1 MRNTFCK
8 EERLNNKVFFSE
20 ILKNGKKI
28 YYEEFIL
35 IWKKTNQKVNQ
46 RFPLRLGIS
55 VPKKNFPRSVDR
67 NSIKRKIKEVYR
79 TFKNF
84 IYNNINTK
92 LQVVLIYNSKRKPYI
107 ETIVS
112 LKAIFNILIHQL
124 ND

>member
-8 EERLNNKVFFSE
+8 EERLNKAVFSE

-67 NSIKRKIKEVYR
+67 NLIKRKIKEGYR
-79 TFKNF
+79 SVKNF

-92 LQVVLIYNSKRKPYI
+92 LQVILIYNSKRKPYI

>member
-8 EERLNNKVFFSE
+8 EERLNKVVFSE

-55 VPKKNFPRSVDR
+55 VPKKKLS
-67 NSIKRKIKEVYR
+67 KICR
-79 TFKNF
+79 
-84 IYNNINTK
+84 
-92 LQVVLIYNSKRKPYI
+92 
-107 ETIVS
+107 
-112 LKAIFNILIHQL
+112 
-124 ND
+124 

>member
-8 EERLNNKVFFSE
+8 EERLNKAVFSE

-35 IWKKTNQKVNQ
+35 IWKKTSQKVNQ

-67 NSIKRKIKEVYR
+67 NLIKRKIKEGYR
-79 TFKNF
+79 SVKNF

-92 LQVVLIYNSKRKPYI
+92 LQVILIYNSKRKPYI

>member
-8 EERLNNKVFFSE
+8 EERLNKVFFSE

-67 NSIKRKIKEVYR
+67 NLIKRKIKEGYR
-79 TFKNF
+79 SVKNF

-92 LQVVLIYNSKRKPYI
+92 LQVILIYNSKRKPYI

>member
-8 EERLNNKVFFSE
+8 EERLNKVGFSE

-55 VPKKNFPRSVDR
+55 VPKKIFPRSVDR
-67 NSIKRKIKEVYR
+67 NLIKRKIKEGYR
-79 TFKNF
+79 SVKNF

-92 LQVVLIYNSKRKPYI
+92 LQVILIYNSKRKPYI